1 MEPILEVSGAS
12 DEQIAALFAE
22 YSVALTPDEGRQVV
36 KMLGRNPTLTEATV
50 WGIQGSEHSSY
61 KSSREYLK
69 KLPTKGEHV
78 LLGPGEDSGVL
89 HFHTS
94 EKTGETYGL
103 VVAHESHNHPSQV
116 VPFEGA
122 ATGVGGISRDIAC
135 MGARV
140 VGALDALRFGDIN
153 EKETKRIVSG
163 VVAGVGGYGNPLGVP
178 NLGGDALFDDSFN
191 ENCLVNVVALGM
203 MKWKNL
209 LHSYVPENA
218 AKDGY
223 EYILVGKP
231 TDRSGF
237 GGSSFASALLNEDDK
252 EKNKGAV
259 QEPNPFLERHLF
271 ASFDDLFTR
280 LEKRGD
286 LNRIAL
292 KDLGAGGV
300 LCATVELVAEQ
311 GFGADVQVEDIHVAE
326 DDLPAAV
333 ILCAE
338 TQERF
343 CFAVPPDLTEFVL
356 NHFNNRWDFP
366 NVSHGARAS
375 KVGKVTAD
383 GIYTATYQGEKVCD
397 AKALDITEGIQVHRP
412 VEAPEK
418 SDAQN
423 PEMSPM
429 EAFDVFMK
437 ITESENVCSTRP
449 FSETYDQTVQGNT
462 VLTRDYT
469 EAVSFTPLRDYED
482 LPEEERLIYGTV
494 SVAGPNRVGRVCPKT
509 QSEMAMA
516 QAVLKNACAGGKTLG
531 VTDCLNYGN
540 PEVPKQMWEFS
551 EGIEGLKKAAESLN
565 APFVSGNVSL
575 YNCSHTA
582 SVSPSAIIGAM
593 GKIPT
598 GISPRKNAFQKE
610 GNIVLLLGE
619 RSGNLGGSE
628 VLRLLNNSLD
638 APVPMVNFDEVNE
651 IVDILTSPDL
661 TIDSAAI
668 IGAGGLAA
676 TIFRMMATGKKGGTL
691 SSSLSHHQWYC
702 ETPGVLVECGTEE
715 AENII
720 ATAKVKGVYVE
731 KIAELAGD
739 SLVVA
744 GNNVLSTEEMAD
756 RFWNILRKKR

>member
-12 DEQIAALFAE
+12 DEQIMALFSE
-22 YSVALTPDEGRQVV
+22 YSVALTPDEGRQIVQ
-36 KMLGRNPTLTEATV
+36 MLGRNPTLTEATV

-78 LLGPGEDSGVL
+78 LMGPGEDSGIL

-94 EKTGETYGL
+94 KKTGEIYGL

-122 ATGVGGISRDIAC
+122 ATGVGGISRDISC

-140 VGALDALRFGDIN
+140 IGALDALRFGDIN
-153 EKETKRIVSG
+153 EKETKRIMNG

-203 MKWKNL
+203 IKWKNI
-209 LHSYVPENA
+209 LHSYVPKNA
-218 AKDGY
+218 AEDGY
-223 EYILVGKP
+223 KYILVGKP

-252 EKNKGAV
+252 EKNKGAI

-271 ASFDDLFTR
+271 ASFDDLFKR
-280 LEKRGD
+280 LEERGD
-286 LNRIAL
+286 LHRIAL

-311 GFGADVQVEDIHVAE
+311 GFGADIDVEKIHTAE
-326 DDLPAAV
+326 KKLPAAV

-343 CFAVPPDLTEFVL
+343 CFAVPPELTDFVL
-356 NHFNNRWDFP
+356 EHFNKRWDFP
-366 NVSHGARAS
+366 NVSHGAWAS
-375 KVGKVTAD
+375 KIGKVTAN
-383 GIYTATYQGEKVCD
+383 GVYTATYQGEKVCD

-412 VEAPEK
+412 IEAPKKIEMK
-418 SDAQN
+418 NPDWTAMDAYELFLN
-423 PEMSPM
+423 
-429 EAFDVFMK
+429 
-437 ITESENVCSTRP
+437 ITQSENVCSTKP

-462 VLTRDYT
+462 VLTRDET
-469 EAVSFTPLRDYED
+469 EAVSFTPLRDYDD
-482 LPEEERLIYGTV
+482 LPEDEQKIYAVV

-531 VTDCLNYGN
+531 LTDCLNYGN
-540 PEVPKQMWEFS
+540 PEMPKQMWEFS
-551 EGIEGLKKAAESLN
+551 EGIDGLKHAAEKMN
-565 APFVSGNVSL
+565 TPFVSGNVSL
-575 YNCSHTA
+575 YNCSHTT

-593 GKIPT
+593 GKIPL
-598 GISPRKNAFQKE
+598 GHSPRKNAFQKA
-610 GNIVLLLGE
+610 GNVAVLLGE

-628 VLRLLNNSLD
+628 ALRLYNNSTD
-638 APVPMVNFDEVNE
+638 APVPTVNFDEVNT
-651 IVDILTSPDL
+651 IVDILTSGDFSF
-661 TIDSAAI
+661 DSAALI
-668 IGAGGLAA
+668 STGGLAG
-676 TIFRMMATGKKGGTL
+676 TVFRMMARGKIGGNL
-691 SSSLSHHQWYC
+691 SSELGHQQWYC
-702 ETPGVLVECGTEE
+702 ETPGVVVECSLQE
-715 AENII
+715 AEKLISF
-720 ATAKVKGVYVE
+720 ATEKG
-731 KIAELAGD
+731 IFAETIVHLGGD
-739 SLVVA
+739 KLVVGGA
-744 GNNVLSTEEMAD
+744 DVLTVNEMAN
-756 RFWNILRKKR
+756 RYWNTLRIKR